1 MSEPKAHP
9 GLATSSRAEGGIPLA
24 FSVYEQITKETD
36 QYDVKGIDGL
46 PFILLGLFGETGSLL
61 SELKKK
67 KRDRDSYTGYRDSVV
82 EELGDVLWYLSNAAH
97 RAGIELSSIA
107 EKAVAGLSKDE
118 YRGIPCPNTFTDLQ
132 KACHSFKG
140 PYVDDDLQEILFSF
154 AQQVGII
161 TASASRGPV
170 SVPNE
175 LEDPL
180 SEAFATIIAI
190 ADKAELSLNHI
201 ATFNRDK
208 ILSRWPLNEEWGSLF
223 DDDFDA
229 DEQLPRMIKIVIK
242 EKDMGGKKYVI
253 QQCEGINIGNRLT
266 DNRVE
271 QDDYRFHDVFHRAYA
286 AILGWSPVIRALFKV
301 KRKSCPKIDE
311 NEDGARAI
319 LIEEGISTWCFNRGT
334 KNKFFR
340 GIDSLDYSL
349 LKDVRTFVT
358 GYEVECRPLWQWE
371 RAILEGFRVFRKL
384 KKHRQGIVIADLNK
398 HTIRFKRLQ

>member
-1 MSEPKAHP
+1 MSEPNAHL
-9 GLATSSRAEGGIPLA
+9 GFATSSGAEGGAPLA
-24 FSVYEQITKETD
+24 FRQYQQLTKETD
-36 QYDVKGIDGL
+36 QYDVEGIPGL

-67 KRDRDSYTGYRDSVV
+67 KRDRNSYTGYRDSVV

-97 RAGIELSSIA
+97 RAEIELSSIA
-107 EKAVAGLSKDE
+107 KKATDVLSKDE
-118 YRGIPCPNTFTDLQ
+118 YKGIPCPNTFADLQ
-132 KACHSFKG
+132 KAGHSFKG
-140 PYVDDDLQEILFSF
+140 PHVDNDLQELLFVL
-154 AQQVGII
+154 AEQVGKI
-161 TASASRGPV
+161 TASARSD
-170 SVPNE
+170 SVINLNS

-201 ATFNRDK
+201 AIFNREK
-208 ILSRWPLNEEWGSLF
+208 ILSRWPSNKEWGSLF

-271 QDDYRFHDVFHRAYA
+271 QDDYRFHDVFHLAYA

-334 KNKFFR
+334 KNKFFD

-349 LKDVRTFVT
+349 LKEVRAFVS

-371 RAILEGFRVFRKL
+371 IAILEGFRVFREL
-384 KKHRQGIVIADLNK
+384 RKHRQGIVIADLNK
-398 HTIRFKRLQ
+398 HTIDFERLQ

>member
-9 GLATSSRAEGGIPLA
+9 GLATSSRAEGGSPLA
-24 FSVYEQITKETD
+24 FSQYQQITKETD
-36 QYDVKGIDGL
+36 QYAVKGIDGL

-97 RAGIELSSIA
+97 RAEIELSSIA
-107 EKAVAGLSKDE
+107 KKAVAGLSKDE
-118 YRGIPCPNTFTDLQ
+118 YRGIPCPNTFADLQ
-132 KACHSFKG
+132 KAGHTFKG
-140 PYVDDDLQEILFSF
+140 PYVDNGLQEPLF
-154 AQQVGII
+154 ALAEQVGKI
-161 TASASRGPV
+161 TASARRD
-170 SVPNE
+170 SVIKLNS

-190 ADKAELSLNHI
+190 ADKAELSLNQI
-201 ATFNRDK
+201 AIFNREK
-208 ILSRWPLNEEWGSLF
+208 ILSRWPLNKEWGSLF

-242 EKDMGGKKYVI
+242 EKDTGGKKYVI
-253 QQCEGINIGNRLT
+253 QQCNGINIGNRLT

-271 QDDYRFHDVFHRAYA
+271 QDDYRFHDVFHLAYA

-319 LIEEGISTWCFNRGT
+319 LIEEGISTWCFNRGAQ
-334 KNKFFR
+334 NEFFR

-349 LKDVRTFVT
+349 LKEVRAFVT

-371 RAILEGFRVFRKL
+371 HAILEGFRVFREL
-384 KKHRQGIVIADLNK
+384 REHRHGIVIADLNE
-398 HTIRFKRLQ
+398 HTIHFERLP

>member
-1 MSEPKAHP
+1 MSESNAHP
-9 GLATSSRAEGGIPLA
+9 GLATSSRAEGGSPLA
-24 FSVYEQITKETD
+24 LSQYQQITKETD

-118 YRGIPCPNTFTDLQ
+118 YRGIPCPNTFADLQ

-175 LEDPL
+175 LEDQL
-180 SEAFATIIAI
+180 SKAFATIIAI

-201 ATFNRDK
+201 AIFNRKK
-208 ILSRWPLNEEWGSLF
+208 ILSRWPSNKKWGSLF

-271 QDDYRFHDVFHRAYA
+271 QDDYRFHDVFHLAYA

-371 RAILEGFRVFRKL
+371 RAILEGFRVFREL
-384 KKHRQGIVIADLNK
+384 RKHRQGIVIADLNK
-398 HTIRFKRLQ
+398 HTIDFERLQ